1 MSWLAKWPPR
11 PCSLV
16 LMTSLLVSNLTSL
29 AQHSSE
35 IPPYKR
41 GKEGEAFRGLSGRVL
56 ESLTDNPLALR
67 AAPFIKGEYVT
78 DSPERQ
84 IERHLQ
90 EAQAAE
96 KNKDYNRAAAAY
108 QAILKIRP
116 QWALVHQSLGVV
128 YHLQS
133 RFPEAISSLEKAL
146 KLDPSLWGSQLF
158 LGMGYYRT
166 NQFLKAIPALEQS
179 LKLNPKLAE
188 NEARLWLGSSF
199 LALNR
204 FDEALAQFRRL
215 SEIKPRDLEA
225 LYNLAEVCNRY
236 SSALFEKITA
246 SDPESPEAHRLQAEW
261 FEWQDKNDEAIGEY
275 LEVLKVRPDW
285 EEMHLTVGNLY
296 LRKGELEKAAKA
308 FEEELRLAPDDS
320 TVVKLLQNVRARA
333 SSTQPGLEGGSQG
346 SAESKSFTYA
356 PGVNRSG
363 AGARPNLLAQG
374 VRQFRARD
382 FARAQ
387 ALLGRAAQE
396 SPNDTLAKLYLA
408 RCNFAMGNFDQ
419 AIELLKERGQ
429 FGSQAL
435 EAFYWTGK
443 SYQELAAQILEKM
456 IGIDPNSYRV
466 HQMTGALLEDKRKY
480 AEAIDAYQ
488 KALKPSP
495 DLMGIR
501 FAIGNTYWKMQNL
514 DEALVW
520 LKDELT
526 RNPYHALANYRVGT
540 IYLSKGSTDQ
550 AVPFLEK
557 AIQANPALLGA
568 QQDLAKAYTSLG
580 RHEEAIAKLKLV
592 AQADP
597 EDASIRYLLS
607 GAYKK
612 VGKLEAAEAELKA
625 FTQLRAKQDRA
636 RREYLQKRISPD
648 QPSTP

>member
-1 MSWLAKWPPR
+1 MTWLIRRRPR
-11 PCSLV
+11 RSTLALV
-16 LMTSLLVSNLTSL
+16 LTTSLLPFGLIVRPSVAQTS
-29 AQHSSE
+29 AE
-35 IPPYKR
+35 K
-41 GKEGEAFRGLSGRVL
+41 
-56 ESLTDNPLALR
+56 
-67 AAPFIKGEYVT
+67 
-78 DSPERQ
+78 Q

-96 KNKDYNRAAAAY
+96 KSKDYTSAAAAY
-108 QAILKIRP
+108 QSILKVRP
-116 QWALVHQSLGVV
+116 QWALIHQSLGVV
-128 YHLQS
+128 YHLHS
-133 RFPEAISSLEKAL
+133 RFPEAISALEKAL
-146 KLDPSLWGSQLF
+146 NLDPTLWGSQLF
-158 LGMGYYRT
+158 LGMAYYRT
-166 NQFLKAIPALEQS
+166 NQFLKAIPALQQS

-188 NEARLWLGSSF
+188 NEARLWLGSSY
-199 LALNR
+199 LALAR
-204 FDEALAQFRRL
+204 FEEALAQFRRL

-225 LYNLAEVCNRY
+225 LYNLAEACNRY
-236 SSALFEKITA
+236 SSALFERITA

-275 LEVLKVRPDW
+275 QQVLKVRPDW

-296 LRKGELEKAAKA
+296 LRKGELEKAARA
-308 FEEELRLAPDDS
+308 FEQELRLAPDDP
-320 TVVKLLQNVRARA
+320 TVVKLLQNVRTRA

-346 SAESKSFTYA
+346 SPETKSFTYA
-356 PGVNRSG
+356 PGVNTSS
-363 AGARPNLLAQG
+363 AGAPSLLAQG

-382 FARAQ
+382 FAGAQ
-387 ALLGRAAQE
+387 GLLGRAVQE
-396 SPNDTLAKLYLA
+396 SPKDALAKLYLA
-408 RCNFAMGNFDQ
+408 RCNFAMGSYDQ

-429 FGSQAL
+429 FGSHQL

-443 SYQELAAQILEKM
+443 SYQELAAQTLEKM

-550 AVPFLEK
+550 AVPSLEK
-557 AIQANPALLGA
+557 AVQANPALLGA

-648 QPSTP
+648 QTAPPAKE

>member
-1 MSWLAKWPPR
+1 MA
-11 PCSLV
+11 
-16 LMTSLLVSNLTSL
+16 SLLVSGLTGRQGL
-29 AQHSSE
+29 AQHSPK

-56 ESLTDNPLALR
+56 ESLSAYPLALR
-67 AAPFIKGEYVT
+67 AAPFVKGESGT
-78 DSPERQ
+78 GDSPERQ

-96 KNKDYNRAAAAY
+96 KSKDYDRAIVAY
-108 QAILKIRP
+108 QSILKIRP
-116 QWALVHQSLGVV
+116 QWALIHQSLGVV

-133 RFPEAISSLEKAL
+133 RFPEAIASLNRAL

-188 NEARLWLGSSF
+188 DEARLWLGSSF

-215 SEIKPRDLEA
+215 SEMKPRDLEA
-225 LYNLAEVCNRY
+225 LYNLAEACNRY
-236 SSALFEKITA
+236 ASALFEKITVL
-246 SDPESPEAHRLQAEW
+246 DPESPEAHRLQAEW
-261 FEWQDKNDEAIGEY
+261 FEWQEKTDEAIGEY
-275 LEVLKVRPDW
+275 LQVLKARPDW
-285 EEMHLTVGNLY
+285 EEIHLTVGNLY
-296 LRKGELEKAAKA
+296 LRKGEVAKAAEA
-308 FEEELRLAPDDS
+308 FKEEQRLAPGDP
-320 TVVKLLQNVRARA
+320 TVAKLLQTVRARLG
-333 SSTQPGLEGGSQG
+333 STQPEAEFGSQ
-346 SAESKSFTYA
+346 ESPKSKPFAYA
-356 PGVNRSG
+356 SGVDT
-363 AGARPNLLAQG
+363 AAVGARPSLLTRG

-382 FARAQ
+382 FAGAQ
-387 ALLGRAAQE
+387 ALLGRSAQE
-396 SPNDTLAKLYLA
+396 SPKDTLAKLYSA
-408 RCNFAMGNFDQ
+408 RCSFAMGNYDQ
-419 AIELLKERGQ
+419 AIELLTERGQ
-429 FGSQAL
+429 FGSHEL

-443 SYQELAAQILEKM
+443 SYQELAAQTLEKM
-456 IGIDPNSYRV
+456 VGIDPNSYRV

-480 AEAIDAYQ
+480 TEAIDAYQ

-501 FAIGNTYWKMQNL
+501 FAIGNTYWKMQSL

-520 LKDELT
+520 LKDELA

-557 AIQANPALLGA
+557 AVQANPAMLGA

-597 EDASIRYLLS
+597 EDASIHYLLS

-612 VGKLEAAEAELKA
+612 VGKLEAAETELKA
-625 FTQLRAKQDRA
+625 FTQLRAKQDRV
-636 RREYLQKRISPD
+636 RRENLQKRISPD
-648 QPSTP
+648 QSSTP